1 MSWWVRGAPGL
12 SLSFQSLPQLASP
25 QIPFAELSPSERLRQ
40 RNQFTSGPLCDTV
53 LVSSRN
59 DCESPCT
66 PSVSCLHTD
75 LVDIGDTLLC
85 PENLGPNEVEELE
98 NQALLPYLQQKYL
111 TALANP
117 RWLLQPVLGK
127 AGKDIFQ
134 VDIFKHLIPFGQEA
148 CQTEHSRIR

>member
-1 MSWWVRGAPGL
+1 MAWWVRGAPGL
-12 SLSFQSLPQLASP
+12 SLSFHSLPQLASP

-75 LVDIGDTLLC
+75 LVDIGDTFRC
-85 PENLGPNEVEELE
+85 PENIGHDEVKELE
-98 NQALLPYLQQKYL
+98 NQALLPALGQKYL
-111 TALANP
+111 TVLTNP
-117 RWLLQPVLGK
+117 CWLLQP
-127 AGKDIFQ
+127 
-134 VDIFKHLIPFGQEA
+134 IPGWA
-148 CQTEHSRIR
+148 

>member
-1 MSWWVRGAPGL
+1 M
-12 SLSFQSLPQLASP
+12 
-25 QIPFAELSPSERLRQ
+25 
-40 RNQFTSGPLCDTV
+40 
-53 LVSSRN
+53 
-59 DCESPCT
+59 
-66 PSVSCLHTD
+66 SCLHTD